1 MNITHYNMK
10 KILYILLL
18 TPLYTFG
25 QNTISIDL
33 ISGWNIFGYV
43 CQEPEDVIDGLTDY
57 LDFIVLVKN
66 HEGLAYLPEWNY
78 NGIGNLQPGYGYQ
91 IKVTESI
98 AAFNLCDVSEEN
110 TAALQAE
117 IDSLNSYGCMD
128 PLACNFDINHLYD
141 DHFCSYPQLGYD
153 CEGNIS
159 EYVLGMEAEGGIVF
173 YIDESGQHGLVAAIE
188 DIGPFAWGCQEI
200 NISNA
205 NEQLIGTGLQ
215 NSLDILAQCSETPIA
230 SSEALDFE
238 NQGYTDWFLPSFDET
253 QEMYFA
259 IGQGASNGNKGG
271 FSNNWYWTSSQA
283 NEDIAWSFS
292 FSNGTTFNFFK
303 TSTFMIRPIRSF

>member
-1 MNITHYNMK
+1 MF
-10 KILYILLL
+10 L
-18 TPLYTFG
+18 
-25 QNTISIDL
+25 
-33 ISGWNIFGYV
+33 
-43 CQEPEDVIDGLTDY
+43 
-57 LDFIVLVKN
+57 
-66 HEGLAYLPEWNY
+66 EWK
-78 NGIGNLQPGYGYQ
+78 Q
-91 IKVTESI
+91 KV
-98 AAFNLCDVSEEN
+98 
-110 TAALQAE
+110 
-117 IDSLNSYGCMD
+117 
-128 PLACNFDINHLYD
+128 DI
-141 DHFCSYPQLGYD
+141 
-153 CEGNIS
+153 
-159 EYVLGMEAEGGIVF
+159 F

-230 SSEALDFE
+230 SSEALDFDNE
-238 NQGYTDWFLPSFDET
+238 GYTDWFLPSFDET

-271 FSNNWYWTSSQA
+271 FSNSWYWTSSQA

>member
-1 MNITHYNMK
+1 MNFTHYYMK
-10 KILYILLL
+10 KILYILLF

-33 ISGWNIFGYV
+33 TSGWNIFGYV
-43 CQEPEDVIDGLTDY
+43 CQDPKDVIDGLTDY
-57 LDFIVLVKN
+57 LDFIVIVKN

-91 IKVTESI
+91 IKVTETV
-98 AAFNLCDVSEEN
+98 AAFNLCDVIEGN
-110 TAALQAE
+110 TTALQAE

-128 PLACNFDINHLYD
+128 PLACNFDIDHLYD

-188 DIGPFAWGCQEI
+188 DLGPFAWGCQEI

-205 NEQLIGTGLQ
+205 NEQLIGAGLQ
-215 NSLDILAQCSETPIA
+215 NSLDVLAQCTETPIA
-230 SSEALDFE
+230 SSAALDYE
-238 NQGYTDWFLPSFDET
+238 NEGYTDWFLPSFDET
-253 QEMYFA
+253 QEMYFT
-259 IGQGASNGNKGG
+259 IGQGSSNGNKGG
-271 FSNNWYWTSSQA
+271 FSNSWYWTSSQV
-283 NEDIAWSFS
+283 NENIAWSFS

-303 TSTFMIRPIRSF
+303 NSTFIIRPIRSF

>member
-1 MNITHYNMK
+1 
-10 KILYILLL
+10 
-18 TPLYTFG
+18 
-25 QNTISIDL
+25 
-33 ISGWNIFGYV
+33 
-43 CQEPEDVIDGLTDY
+43 
-57 LDFIVLVKN
+57 
-66 HEGLAYLPEWNY
+66 
-78 NGIGNLQPGYGYQ
+78 
-91 IKVTESI
+91 
-98 AAFNLCDVSEEN
+98 
-110 TAALQAE
+110 
-117 IDSLNSYGCMD
+117 MD

-173 YIDESGQHGLVAAIE
+173 YIDETGLHGLVAALE

-205 NEQLIGTGLQ
+205 NEQLNWTSKFIGYIGSVFRNTY
-215 NSLDILAQCSETPIA
+215 SM
-230 SSEALDFE
+230 SEALDFE
-238 NQGYTDWFLPSFDET
+238 NEGYTDWFLPSFDET

-259 IGQGASNGNKGG
+259 IGQGASSGNKGG
-271 FSNNWYWTSSQA
+271 FSNSWYWTSSQA

>member
-1 MNITHYNMK
+1 MNFTFYYMK
-10 KILYILLL
+10 KILYTLLL
-18 TPLYTFG
+18 APLYSFG

-43 CQEPEDVIDGLTDY
+43 CEEPEDVIDGLTDY
-57 LDFIVLVKN
+57 LDFIVIVKN
-66 HEGLAYLPEWNY
+66 QEGLAYLPEWNY
-78 NGIGNLQPGYGYQ
+78 NGIGNLLPGYGYQ
-91 IKVTESI
+91 IKISENI
-98 AAFNLCDVSEEN
+98 GDFKLCDVSDNN

-128 PLACNFDINHLYD
+128 PLACNFDINHLYN
-141 DHFCSYPQLGYD
+141 DHFCSYPQIGYD

-173 YIDESGQHGLVAAIE
+173 YIDESGQHGLVAARE

-200 NISNA
+200 NISNT

-215 NSLDILAQCSETPIA
+215 NSLNISAQCLETPIA
-230 SSEALDFE
+230 SSESLDFE
-238 NQGYTDWFLPSFDET
+238 NEGYTDWFLPSFDET

-259 IGQGASNGNKGG
+259 IGQGASNGNKGE
-271 FSNNWYWTSSQA
+271 FSNSWYWTSSQA
-283 NEDIAWSFS
+283 NEDVAWSFS

-303 TSTFMIRPIRSF
+303 TSAFMIRPIRAF